1 MTRLMKTATLADITA
16 AGAIALLMTAPDAMA
31 APPAS
36 FALVALALALAGA
49 AGGTLRRRANNA

>member
-1 MTRLMKTATLADITA
+1 MMKTATLADIAA

-36 FALVALALALAGA
+36 FALVALALAGA
-49 AGGTLRRRANNA
+49 AGGTLRCRANNA